1 MAESTSKRSSDPTS
15 PVVKPKKIRPMCRVR
30 SDKSRGKTRVN
41 IGANFPRWRT
51 LRDRKGFRRDA
62 DLARFLLDSYESSL
76 LTSKTQRQKRHTTSA
91 PAGSSTESL
100 SPDRYESSLPTSKT
114 RRQKRHKTPA
124 PAGSSTESLSP
135 DRLLDFTGLT
145 EANVQFESGPQSPR
159 PLSPASSGEDMK
171 TEPVTDSTDY
181 TGLELRSCLIKSED
195 AEESIERKNGC
206 GMSRE
211 EELILSNIKEE
222 EEDGGMRDTV
232 EVKWVDG
239 VKVEV
244 VEVSG
249 K

>member
-232 EVKWVDG
+232 ESNLVD
-239 VKVEV
+239 
-244 VEVSG
+244 
-249 K
+249 